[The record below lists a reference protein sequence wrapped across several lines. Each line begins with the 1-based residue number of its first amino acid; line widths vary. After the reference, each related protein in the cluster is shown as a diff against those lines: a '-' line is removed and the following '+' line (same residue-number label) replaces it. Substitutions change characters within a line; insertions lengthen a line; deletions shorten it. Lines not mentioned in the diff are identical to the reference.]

1 MHIISIA
8 IQKGGSGKTTTAI
21 NLAAA
26 LRDRG
31 KEVLL
36 IDMDPQANLSQSLG
50 IPDEP
55 EDNIYQVLRD
65 EAFGET
71 PDLASIVVRVHGMD
85 LAPAALELAGA
96 EMELVGIYGREH
108 ILSQLLG
115 RLEKKYDFVLIDC
128 PPSFGMLT
136 VNALV
141 ASDWYLMPL
150 QAEFLPRRGV
160 TSFMNHVLLLNKI
173 NKKLDLL
180 GFVLTRF
187 DPRKNMNRQVM
198 EELFE
203 KYGSAKMFRTQIRT
217 NIALATAQEKGM
229 DIFTFDKNANGAAD
243 YRALADEFLE
253 KLT

>member
-26 LRDRG
+26 LRDRD

-36 IDMDPQANLSQSLG
+36 IDMDPQANLTQSLG
-50 IPDEP
+50 MPDEP
-55 EDNIYQVLRD
+55 EENIYQVLRD

-71 PDLASIVVRVHGMD
+71 PDLASIIVPVHGMD

-115 RLEKKYDFVLIDC
+115 RLEKKYDFILIDC

-141 ASDWYLMPL
+141 ASDWYLMPRVN
-150 QAEFLPRRGV
+150 FCPPRRDKFYEPRGPAQQDQQ
-160 TSFMNHVLLLNKI
+160 
-173 NKKLDLL
+173 KLDLL
-180 GFVLTRF
+180 GFRH
-187 DPRKNMNRQVM
+187 DPIRSAKNHEPAGYGRTI
-198 EELFE
+198 E
-203 KYGSAKMFRTQIRT
+203 KYGADKMFRMPIRPT
-217 NIALATAQEKGM
+217 SPSPPRRRKAWTSSLSTKTPTA
-229 DIFTFDKNANGAAD
+229 
-243 YRALADEFLE
+243 
-253 KLT
+253 